1 MINTFQN
8 TMKDITHIPANI
20 STDNTLN
27 SKSAHTTINGYIG
40 TGDSCVVGGSGAA
53 ATV

>member
-1 MINTFQN
+1 
-8 TMKDITHIPANI
+8 MKDITHIPTNI

-27 SKSAHTTINGYIG
+27 RKGAHTTINGYVD
-40 TGDSCVVGGSGAA
+40 TGDSCVVGGGGAA